1 MSSIF
6 SNFFR
11 FFSEFFSDLIDR
23 LFALAAFTGQLDYL
37 ITSAYVVSSVFRN
50 FFRLFSDFF
59 LTVLKL
65 FRLPF
70 RTGQLAYSIIP
81 PRRSQSFF
89 THFFAFFLLFF
100 EFFFT
105 FCGAHKL
112 LCFHSIYGTIYP
124 ILYLSRRKRCE
135 PFKLFFVFLP
145 ACA

>member
-70 RTGQLAYSIIP
+70 APDSLHILSYPQGEVNRFLLIFSL
-81 PRRSQSFF
+81 
-89 THFFAFFLLFF
+89 FFAFF
-100 EFFFT
+100 
-105 FCGAHKL
+105 
-112 LCFHSIYGTIYP
+112 
-124 ILYLSRRKRCE
+124 
-135 PFKLFFVFLP
+135 
-145 ACA
+145 